1 MILDLLWGLCTVCL
15 LQILYLL
22 VNLAMEHQY
31 FSWHGLPGQR
41 GTKAPRRCY
50 GLLGW
55 SYWGSWQ
62 SFIMKIATKTIFFYW
77 FFFFNMIF
85 EDFLLLVIFSDLSSW
100 QQKILESHRISS
112 RRNDPKLDEEKG
124 IFQQLSVYWRV
135 NLQCQPQVCM
145 NLGC

>member
-1 MILDLLWGLCTVCL
+1 
-15 LQILYLL
+15 
-22 VNLAMEHQY
+22 MEHQY

>member
-1 MILDLLWGLCTVCL
+1 MGFMIGLCTVCL
-15 LQILYLL
+15 LQILYPL
-22 VNLAMEHQY
+22 VNLAMEHHY

-62 SFIMKIATKTIFFYW
+62 SFIMKLFSFIGHI
-77 FFFFNMIF
+77 FNMIF

-100 QQKILESHRISS
+100 QQKILESHIISS

-124 IFQQLSVYWRV
+124 IFQQRV

>member
-1 MILDLLWGLCTVCL
+1 
-15 LQILYLL
+15 
-22 VNLAMEHQY
+22 MEHQY
-31 FSWHGLPGQR
+31 FSWRGLPGQR

-77 FFFFNMIF
+77 FFFLNMIF